1 MTNNPKIKV
10 NDLLRSLAGNGLVIT
25 DQRKLNKQIN
35 ALFGCNSNPEII
47 INRKPER
54 VLIIVDGGVVQ
65 DVFSTS
71 EDIKFTI
78 LDKDNLEGGQTEL
91 YELDGW
97 TTDVITEQR
106 ILDEINLI
114 NKEILDNNRFFNEEK

>member
-1 MTNNPKIKV
+1 MTNNYKIKL

-25 DQRKLNKQIN
+25 DQRKLNKQIEV
-35 ALFGCNSNPEII
+35 LFGCDSNVEITV
-47 INRKPER
+47 NRKPER
-54 VLIIVDGGVVQ
+54 VLIMVDGGVVQ

-78 LDKDNLEGGQTEL
+78 LDRDNLEGGQEEP

-97 TTDVITEQR
+97 TTDIKTEQE
-106 ILDEINLI
+106 ILDEINSI
-114 NKEILDNNRFFNEEK
+114 NKEILENNDFYNRD

>member
-1 MTNNPKIKV
+1 MTNNYKIKL

-25 DQRKLNKQIN
+25 DQRKLNKQIEV
-35 ALFGCNSNPEII
+35 LFGCDSNVEITV
-47 INRKPER
+47 NRKPER
-54 VLIIVDGGVVQ
+54 VLIMVDGRVVQ

-78 LDKDNLEGGQTEL
+78 LDRDNLEGGQEEP

-97 TTDVITEQR
+97 TTDIKTEQE
-106 ILDEINLI
+106 ILDEINSI
-114 NKEILDNNRFFNEEK
+114 NKEILENNDFYNRD